1 MIYAK
6 VTEFGTIRLD
16 YKKSSVSDS
25 IKYEKIKFDYPR
37 DWEGLAKTAVFRNGN
52 KTLSVVLDGNN
63 SLCISDDECYIPH
76 EMLTGEDFTV
86 SVFGENSDTRATT
99 EPATIK
105 IRKSG
110 YGEGDTPAEPTPTE
124 YQQLVNI
131 SNATKEIA
139 NEAKEVAATLRTD
152 AANGE
157 FKGEKGDKGDK
168 GDTGP
173 QGIQGDKGE
182 KGDTGNIGPQG
193 PRGETGPR
201 GPQGLQGSKGEK
213 GDKGDKGDKGNAFTY
228 EDFTPEQLTTLKGE
242 KGDKGE
248 QGDVNKD
255 YLHDGFASSIKIKKS
270 NKIIVAKDVSEV
282 KHNLDVVLSSES
294 LSDFTNIEVKKYG
307 KNLFDIGEISN
318 YYISPGVVQQMEF
331 SVCNNTLSAKTTSG
345 GSSYVINKANK
356 LPSGIYAISFIS
368 KFGKRVLLQLYDK
381 NGEILDDTNFSLTNS
396 IYNSYYKSWYQE
408 SQDSYVISIPDN
420 VAYWNLGFVFFDS
433 SSNLGETGFFKNI
446 QVEFGDEISQY
457 EEYKESQIVFSN
469 ANGIVESLT
478 SVSPNMTIVTNDA
491 DVVINCKYNADT
503 KTYID
508 EKIKELK
515 TELSV

>member
-76 EMLTGEDFTV
+76 EMLTGEEFTV

-99 EPATIK
+99 EQTAIK
-105 IRKSG
+105 INKSG

-139 NEAKEVAATLRTD
+139 NEAKEAAAALRTD
-152 AANGE
+152 AANGA

-201 GPQGLQGSKGEK
+201 GPQGLQGLKGEK
-213 GDKGDKGDKGNAFTY
+213 GDTGDTGPQGPKGSAFTY
-228 EDFTPEQLTTLKGE
+228 EDFTMEQLAALKGE
-242 KGDKGE
+242 KGE
-248 QGDVNKD
+248 RGDVSKEYAND
-255 YLHDGFASSIKIKKS
+255 TFSNSIKE
-270 NKIIVAKDVSEV
+270 IVQGNVVVINDASPIL
-282 KHNLDVVLSSES
+282 HNLKISLYKSDVEDYS
-294 LSDFTNIEVKKYG
+294 NINVFRYG
-307 KNLFDIGEISN
+307 KNLITYPYDE
-318 YYISPGVVQQMEF
+318 
-331 SVCNNTLSAKTTSG
+331 TT
-345 GSSYVINKANK
+345 
-356 LPSGIYAISFIS
+356 
-368 KFGKRVLLQLYDK
+368 R
-381 NGEILDDTNFSLTNS
+381 T
-396 IYNSYYKSWYQE
+396 
-408 SQDSYVISIPDN
+408 
-420 VAYWNLGFVFFDS
+420 
-433 SSNLGETGFFKNI
+433 
-446 QVEFGDEISQY
+446 
-457 EEYKESQIVFSN
+457 
-469 ANGIVESLT
+469 ANGITATDIGDGKIIFTGTATSNFYFRPISNLLLQPGIYTLSGTPKNLGVRKAFVYIYEEDNPDVVYNDFSYGVTFTVETPTIYSIRVVIT
-478 SVSPNMTIVTNDA
+478 SGTILDNDCFSIQLEANSYSTSFEPYVIPKVVKANSDGSVNGIVSVTPNMTILTDTE
-491 DVVINCKYNADT
+491 DVRISCKYNADT
-503 KTYID
+503 KMYVD
-508 EKIKELK
+508 NKIKELGQS
-515 TELSV
+515 LSK